1 MYSKLKLF
9 GHPIHPMLV
18 AFPIA
23 MYTATFIAY
32 IIYAALGDPFWFH
45 LAFVANVAGVLM
57 ALLTAIPGFLDWL
70 IGIPNG
76 IRAKSDG
83 LKHMLLNVTALLV
96 FAINLLF
103 YVGEWNAPNPNPLL
117 AILLSLVGV
126 LITVG
131 AGFFGWTLIQ
141 NDHVGVNLTP
151 EQARYEPAG
160 EKLAET
166 ERVYGHSRN

>member
-18 AFPIA
+18 AYPIA
-23 MYTATFIAY
+23 LYTATLVAY
-32 IIYAALGDPFWFH
+32 ILYALLGDIFWFRF
-45 LAFVANVAGVLM
+45 AFVTNVAGVLM
-57 ALLTAIPGFLDWL
+57 ALVAAIPGFLDWL
-70 IGIPNG
+70 VGIPNG

-83 LKHMLLNVTALLV
+83 LKHLLLNVTALLI

-103 YVGEWNAPNPNPLL
+103 YLGQWNASNPNPLL
-117 AILLSLVGV
+117 AVLLSLVGV
-126 LITVG
+126 VLTVA

-141 NDHVGVNLTP
+141 NHHVGVELRP

-160 EKLAET
+160 ETAAEKET
-166 ERVYGHSRN
+166 AYGRQRS